1 MKVGLAGLA
10 VVGAGGWIG
19 LRLYMRQRFIEEFE
33 KSQVAIDFA
42 NAQQMAAI
50 GGIDLHLPTAE
61 ELSVSA
67 VPLFGT
73 NHPEEAVND
82 IFVNGRESPY
92 WPEEYRDGPDLS
104 AFGLSSGATGEL
116 ETLARA
122 LLRRR
127 SQE

>member
-1 MKVGLAGLA
+1 VGLTGLA

-33 KSQVAIDFA
+33 KSQVAIDLA
-42 NAQQMAAI
+42 NSQQMAAI
-50 GGIDLHLPTAE
+50 AGLDLNLPTPE
-61 ELSVSA
+61 ELSISA
-67 VPLFGT
+67 IPLFGT

-82 IFVNGRESPY
+82 IFVNGRESAY
-92 WPEEYRDGPDLS
+92 WPEEYKDGPDLS

-127 SQE
+127 SKE